1 MDGIRITDLFDLT
14 HTIASDYL
22 KGFEYPWEALDGLCE
37 MVRLTG
43 MSLDE
48 NEYEKRSDGVWVHR
62 SARVVN
68 TAVLVGPVIVGPGCF
83 VGHCAFVRNGVLLGR
98 DCTVGTCVEV
108 KNSIIFDNVDLAH
121 FNYVG
126 DSILGYGSHLGGGA
140 ITSNLRL
147 DEKNVTIRGNQ
158 DIDTGLLKVGAL
170 VGDKT
175 QVGCNAILNP
185 GSVLGRGCVIYPLV
199 AVKGVIAPASVVKA

>member
-1 MDGIRITDLFDLT
+1 MENIRVSELFDLK
-14 HTIASDYL
+14 HTIASEYL
-22 KGFEYPWEALDGLCE
+22 KGFAYPWEALPGICDL
-37 MVRLTG
+37 VRTIG
-43 MSLDE
+43 KGLDE
-48 NEYEKRSDGVWVHR
+48 AEYEKRAEDVWVHR
-62 SARVVN
+62 SARVVP

-83 VGHCAFVRNGVLLGR
+83 IGHCAFVRNGVILGS

-108 KNSIIFDNVDLAH
+108 KNSIIFDKVDLAH

-147 DEKNVTIRGNQ
+147 DEKNITIRGNQ
-158 DIDTGLLKVGAL
+158 AIDTGLLKVGAM
-170 VGDKT
+170 VGDKV

-185 GSVLGRGCVIYPLV
+185 GAILGRSSVVYPLV
-199 AVKGVIAPASVVKA
+199 SVKGVVAPDSVVKA

>member
-22 KGFEYPWEALDGLCE
+22 KGFEYPWEALGGLCE

-48 NEYEKRSDGVWVHR
+48 NEYEKRSDGVWVHK

-147 DEKNVTIRGNQ
+147 DEKNITIRGNQ

-170 VGDKT
+170 IGDKT
-175 QVGCNAILNP
+175 QVGCNAI
-185 GSVLGRGCVIYPLV
+185 
-199 AVKGVIAPASVVKA
+199 